1 MSHRIAMFAAG
12 TAAFVLSTALNAQEP
27 VRNIDPARHGNL
39 AAAQDLVRQAFN
51 RITEAQQDN
60 RYNLGGHAERAKELL
75 RQANEQI
82 KKAAEAAN
90 RR

>member
-1 MSHRIAMFAAG
+1 VKGGLAAAAIAVAIVAY
-12 TAAFVLSTALNAQEP
+12 AQEP

-39 AAAQDLVRQAFN
+39 AAAQDLVRQAFD
-51 RITEAQQDN
+51 RITVAQQDN
-60 RYNLGGHAERAKELL
+60 RYNLGGHADRAKELL

-82 KKAAEAAN
+82 KQAAEAAN